1 MLEEVG
7 LDGVGVVLVVVTD
20 NNIIINFYIYSINK
34 NINFFIIKY
43 MQYIYILLLSLI
55 SLYILSKYIKKFN
68 LTDTFESE
76 KVDNKKITID
86 LLKKEF
92 SLKNNKVNDINE
104 KFIETLDPISL
115 VGNILSITYDI
126 VAGGNLT
133 VGGVLNA
140 GDINVTKNWRN
151 TANTTGA
158 EISNDTKDYKTLML
172 VGNSSGGTRS
182 VSVWDT
188 LNVNGTLNTTG
199 NTKIGGGLSANT
211 LIAGVS
217 GPNLSTISLNTP
229 GTGYTFYAADSAY
242 KNGNGLVP
250 NHLQLFA
257 YNAGAPK
264 DAAIN
269 QMIDMYP
276 QSPGN
281 PNNTI
286 NLLANTNVANNLSV
300 GGIIN
305 SVLSKPITS
314 IVAKGIVN
322 SQKVF
327 QGQTGYITDIY
338 WECYKTSTQS
348 EPYNAP
354 AYAAQNW
361 VVTEFLCNG
370 NNGYHTLKSNGN
382 MTMPLPTPGFFY
394 EGGYWPT
401 IKAIDGDTWNIRVI
415 SIKKIYQ

>member
-7 LDGVGVVLVVVTD
+7 LDGVGVMLVVVTD
-20 NNIIINFYIYSINK
+20 NNIIINFYIYSSNK
-34 NINFFIIKY
+34 NINFFLIKY
-43 MQYIYILLLSLI
+43 MQYLYILLLSLI
-55 SLYILSKYIKKFN
+55 SLYILSKYIEKFN

-92 SLKNNKVNDINE
+92 NLKNNKVNDINE
-104 KFIETLDPISL
+104 KFIETLDPLSL
-115 VGNILSITYDI
+115 AGNILSITYDI

-151 TANTTGA
+151 TANATGA
-158 EISNDTKDYKTLML
+158 EISNDTAKYKTLML
-172 VGNSSGGTRS
+172 VGNSSAGGDRS

-188 LNVNGTLNTTG
+188 LNVNGTLNVTG
-199 NTKIGGGLSANT
+199 
-211 LIAGVS
+211 
-217 GPNLSTISLNTP
+217 
-229 GTGYTFYAADSAY
+229 
-242 KNGNGLVP
+242 
-250 NHLQLFA
+250 
-257 YNAGAPK
+257 
-264 DAAIN
+264 
-269 QMIDMYP
+269 
-276 QSPGN
+276 
-281 PNNTI
+281 
-286 NLLANTNVANNLSV
+286 NTNVANNLYV

-327 QGQTGYITDIY
+327 PGQIGYITDIY

-348 EPYNAP
+348 EPTNTP

-361 VVTEFLCNG
+361 VVTEFLCNA

>member
-1 MLEEVG
+1 M
-7 LDGVGVVLVVVTD
+7 DP
-20 NNIIINFYIYSINK
+20 K
-34 NINFFIIKY
+34 
-43 MQYIYILLLSLI
+43 YIYILVITLI
-55 SLYILSKYIKKFN
+55 IYYVLSKYIEKFN

-276 QSPGN
+276 QYAAGKDSAGKDYPAKKT
-281 PNNTI
+281 NTI
-286 NLLANTNVANNLSV
+286 NLFADTNIANNLTVGGSINI
-300 GGIIN
+300 GGII
-305 SVLSKPITS
+305 LSNVNGKLNISQP
-314 IVAKGIVN
+314 IVN
-322 SQKVF
+322 TGAELTSPIINSARF
-327 QGQTGYITDIY
+327 QG
-338 WECYKTSTQS
+338 
-348 EPYNAP
+348 N
-354 AYAAQNW
+354 QNW
-361 VVTEFLCNG
+361 DISGDGSKSDAFFRFVDPKTPDVRRGWLGWSWGSAGGGNG
-370 NNGYHTLKSNGN
+370 
-382 MTMPLPTPGFFY
+382 
-394 EGGYWPT
+394 
-401 IKAIDGDTWNIRVI
+401 
-415 SIKKIYQ
+415 